1 MVVVEEFLVTVMAL
15 LLLPR
20 YIRLFNWVIKKLE
33 SALEFPEDY
42 LLASELRE
50 LQKLYFT
57 GKGKLEIVELFLQKY
72 PEVHPELA
80 WLAIDKLDKQN
91 GALSYTDRFLATL
104 F

>member
-1 MVVVEEFLVTVMAL
+1 MVVVEEFLVSVMTAL
-15 LLLPR
+15 LPH
-20 YIRLFNWVIKKLE
+20 YIRLLNWIAARLKSIVE
-33 SALEFPEDY
+33 YPEDY

-50 LQKLYFT
+50 LQKLFFT
-57 GKGKLEIVELFLQKY
+57 GKEKLEIVELFLQKY
-72 PEVHPELA
+72 PNIHPELA

>member
-1 MVVVEEFLVTVMAL
+1 MTAL
-15 LLLPR
+15 LPH
-20 YIRLFNWVIKKLE
+20 YSRLYNWIVEKLE
-33 SALEFPEDY
+33 DIINYPEDY
-42 LLASELRE
+42 LLASELRD

-57 GKGKLEIVELFLQKY
+57 GKGKTEIVELFLQKH

-80 WLAIDKLDKQN
+80 WLAIDKLDEQN

>member
-1 MVVVEEFLVTVMAL
+1 MTAL
-15 LLLPR
+15 LPH
-20 YIRLFNWVIKKLE
+20 YSRLYNWIVKRLE
-33 SALEFPEDY
+33 NIINYPEDY
-42 LLASELRE
+42 LLASELRD
-50 LQKLYFT
+50 LQKLHFT

>member
-1 MVVVEEFLVTVMAL
+1 MVVVEEFLVSVMTS
-15 LLLPR
+15 LLLPC
-20 YIRLFNWVIKKLE
+20 YIRLFNWIVRKLE
-33 SALEFPEDY
+33 DIVTCPEDY
-42 LLASELRE
+42 LLASELRQ

-57 GKGKLEIVELFLQKY
+57 GKGKTEIVELFLQKH

-80 WLAIDKLDKQN
+80 WLAIDKLDEQN